1 MDKYACIKQIV
12 DSGMGLATEL
22 RYGRF
27 SDKYFT
33 PFIQALSAYREM
45 IRGEKNIER
54 EIAGALFF
62 VDIGFTSALT
72 GTLKLNEE
80 KKALISLAHQEFA
93 PLIMD
98 VFNPESDFHSENR

>member
-1 MDKYACIKQIV
+1 MDKDVCIKQII
-12 DSGMGLATEL
+12 DNGGELFAEL

-72 GTLKLNEE
+72 GTLKLSEE
-80 KKALISLAHQEFA
+80 KKALISLAYEEFA
-93 PLIMD
+93 PFIMD
-98 VFNPESDFHSENR
+98 VFNPESDFHPDNR